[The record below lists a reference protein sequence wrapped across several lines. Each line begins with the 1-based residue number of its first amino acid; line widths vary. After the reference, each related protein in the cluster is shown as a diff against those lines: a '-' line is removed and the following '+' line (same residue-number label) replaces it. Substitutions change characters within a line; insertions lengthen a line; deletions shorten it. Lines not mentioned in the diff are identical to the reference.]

1 MSYQHQTPDQDAIAR
16 NLVYLDFGHI
26 EITEAIPHE
35 HTLSAIA
42 ALNEA
47 LDATRAA
54 LRTSDPP
61 EFWHQLFPTL
71 SDASALLHSEIAPL
85 IDLNA
90 EREAEEQSPTPV
102 PLALAIPK
110 S

>member
-1 MSYQHQTPDQDAIAR
+1 MNDTSQPPDQDAIAR
-16 NLVYLDFGHI
+16 NLVYLDLGHI

-35 HTLSAIA
+35 HALSVIA

-47 LDATRAA
+47 LEATRAA
-54 LRTSDPP
+54 LHTSDPSD
-61 EFWHQLFPTL
+61 FWHQLFPTL

-90 EREAEEQSPTPV
+90 ERAAEEQSPTPV
-102 PLALAIPK
+102 PLSLTNA
-110 S
+110 